1 MSTRCRIGIRLNH
14 STKIVS
20 IYCHSDGYPSGVGSI
35 LRDYYNTEDK
45 IIKLLNL
52 GDLSMLGTE
61 PIDSP
66 DLWDFNSGMTELA
79 RDRNYEIPLC
89 RTYRGRGEANV
100 GARVVENLLEYLKTQ
115 GEEYNY
121 LFCDGQWYVVSLRAD
136 GVADHK
142 TINEAIEEE

>member
-1 MSTRCRIGIRLNH
+1 MSTRCRIGIRLNRN
-14 STKIVS
+14 TKIVS

-35 LRDYYNTEDK
+35 LRDYYTTEDK

-52 GDLSMLGTE
+52 GDLSILGTE

-66 DLWDFNSGMTELA
+66 DLWDLKGLSELA
-79 RDRNYEIPLC
+79 MDRYYKIPLC

-100 GARVVENLLEYLKTQ
+100 GARVAENLLEYLKTQ
-115 GEEYNY
+115 GEAYNY